1 MGQGM
6 YLRAS
11 RKLHQGLRGDLSLR
25 AKGHFKGG
33 PKTLDE
39 TMPSDYRNYWSV
51 ARNSE
56 QFKRN
61 CKISRECKGSYGILE
76 KITGIL

>member
-1 MGQGM
+1 MRGRLHLVGQGM

-39 TMPSDYRNYWSV
+39 TMM
-51 ARNSE
+51 
-56 QFKRN
+56 
-61 CKISRECKGSYGILE
+61 GYGILVRRVS
-76 KITGIL
+76 LFHP